1 MAELGCGGGRALLGC
16 EMAISGKP
24 EDGGLCQAGEMA
36 GFNRRGRWA
45 AVGGGGIG
53 LSWVGEGQ

>member
-45 AVGGGGIG
+45 AIGGGA
-53 LSWVGEGQ
+53 